1 MSEQRLIIKHA
12 LTVLVGQLAVVSF
25 GVADTIIAG
34 RYDPE
39 ALAILSISAAI
50 YITVY
55 VGLLGILQ
63 ALIPMFAELH
73 GAKEHFKIG
82 RVFRQGLYLWAGLT
96 VTGVVLLLSP
106 SYLLEWTKV
115 PVHLQDQ
122 STNYLAILALALPPA
137 LFFRLFSSLNQSLG
151 KPKLVT
157 LIQILA
163 LLLKIPLSIALTFGM
178 FDWPALGLI
187 GCAIATVIV
196 NYSMMVIAL
205 LLLKFNSIY
214 QPFNVW
220 MKPEPPDAQTLKK
233 MCRMGLPNGFS
244 VTVEVTSFT
253 LMALFI
259 SRFGTTAAASHQIAS
274 SMAAL
279 LYMMPLSFSIAISA
293 RVSYWKG
300 AQQLDMLKQSLFI
313 GFRIT
318 MALALCMACLLWL
331 FHGSIASLY
340 AKDTDVANMAGR
352 LLIFIGFY
360 HLFDAL
366 QTLCF
371 FILRSFKV
379 TIAPAFIYSILLWG
393 IGLAG
398 GFQLAFNGLG
408 PFSAMPNAEAFWLMS
423 ILGLILVSICLLM
436 LIRYHFKQLTKAQ

>member
-163 LLLKIPLSIALTFGM
+163 LLLKIPLSIALIFGM

-220 MKPEPPDAQTLKK
+220 MKPEPPDAQTLK
-233 MCRMGLPNGFS
+233 
-244 VTVEVTSFT
+244 
-253 LMALFI
+253 
-259 SRFGTTAAASHQIAS
+259 
-274 SMAAL
+274 
-279 LYMMPLSFSIAISA
+279 
-293 RVSYWKG
+293 
-300 AQQLDMLKQSLFI
+300 
-313 GFRIT
+313 
-318 MALALCMACLLWL
+318 
-331 FHGSIASLY
+331 
-340 AKDTDVANMAGR
+340 
-352 LLIFIGFY
+352 
-360 HLFDAL
+360 
-366 QTLCF
+366 
-371 FILRSFKV
+371 
-379 TIAPAFIYSILLWG
+379 
-393 IGLAG
+393 
-398 GFQLAFNGLG
+398 
-408 PFSAMPNAEAFWLMS
+408 
-423 ILGLILVSICLLM
+423 
-436 LIRYHFKQLTKAQ
+436 